1 MRKYAY
7 IPILISFCAFGAAAQ
22 TFTFECRCEHLTG
35 GECDVCPSTG
45 ALSRSFNGLLI
56 FRNGS
61 PYRWIDEPYTIR
73 ALPNQSA
80 QFIEQIPNP
89 ETITIALNQT
99 PFSTLGGFIDST
111 LCQCSQSVSGGL
123 DTIVVDT
130 PIIGNGTPLNPVT
143 IGQFGADTTMFLNWN
158 GQYWYPA
165 KVAFTDLQNDLP
177 YFINDNAAIAG
188 GLTLGETYLL
198 AAGNTFALPIGL
210 YKVVIGCGFDCA
222 LAIRF
227 YPNDAS
233 ATAGGVPSGRE
244 YALDENN
251 KFGILY
257 GFIKAIGADL
267 PGDTLECNTPSL
279 PFYTSDET
287 AIGGGLAVGDFYNV
301 SQANVYGAPHGMER
315 VVSTTAS
322 TTAEP
327 PNCCEASTLPY
338 YANDQ
343 EAVAGGLSS
352 GYYYY
357 LSQNNTLGYTY
368 GSKKVIP

>member
-1 MRKYAY
+1 MRPYVF
-7 IPILISFCAFGAAAQ
+7 ILFLVVFCAFGASAQ
-22 TFTFECRCEHLTG
+22 TFTFECKCEHLIGTQ
-35 GECDVCPSTG
+35 CDICPSTG

-89 ETITIALNQT
+89 ESITIALNQT

-111 LCQCSQSVSGGL
+111 LCQCNQTVSGGL

-177 YFINDNAAIAG
+177 YFINDEAAITG
-188 GLTLGETYLL
+188 GLTVGETYLL

-210 YKVVIGCGFDCA
+210 YKVVIGCGYDCA
-222 LAIRF
+222 LATRF

-233 ATAGGVPSGRE
+233 ASSNGIPNGRE

-251 KFGILY
+251 KWGILY
-257 GFIKAIGADL
+257 GFIKAIPADL
-267 PGDTLECNTPSL
+267 PADTLECNTPSL
-279 PFYTSDET
+279 PFYSSDPT
-287 AIGGGLAVGDFYNV
+287 AIIGGLADGDFYTV
-301 SQANVYGAPHGMER
+301 SASNVYGAPHGMER
-315 VVSTTAS
+315 IVSTTAS
-322 TTAEP
+322 TTADA
-327 PNCCEASTLPY
+327 PNCCEDATLPY
-338 YANDQ
+338 YAND
-343 EAVAGGLSS
+343 EAAISGGLSS
-352 GYYYY
+352 GYFYY
-357 LSQNNTLGYTY
+357 LSQNNTLGYPH